1 MRRKI
6 AKLNMVR
13 LLSSLLAS
21 VLLMTLLAVLFAP
34 SVFADETTPP
44 EGDFEIIPDYDPDAD
59 EIDWENVVTSG
70 KCGEH
75 LSWSYSAG
83 TLTITGKGDMTDFPE
98 TEKAPWYP
106 LRKVIR
112 RVVLPNELTSIG
124 RLAFYRCQNL
134 KAINLPDDVRR
145 IGNYA
150 FTGCERLT
158 LVTFGNKLGHIGTGA
173 FYGCLKLSSVQLP
186 NTVTHIG
193 DQAFYRCESLLT
205 IKLPLSLTSVGSS
218 VFAYCKNLILAEI
231 SARLGSLPEWTFYG
245 CERLTVVVLPD
256 TVSTVENYAFKQCEG
271 LSTVYFDGKESN
283 KSKILQGIEKDN
295 PLFSIGGVISN
306 ATPGKTVTSGKYF
319 ENENGTVT
327 QENTTVRHDDNL
339 TLISKVEH
347 THTAGTTLGGSY
359 TADVTVSVDHEQ
371 AWDSATDLIKDTLKQ
386 LNDQYTEMKTERDG
400 ISVTVYV
407 KTEGTVD
414 DSFVQEMAG
423 RDVKMTVVTQN
434 GSEFRVDCSD
444 LNKEELSGDY
454 NYSYSVDSATQES
467 RDELGTDDCF
477 KLIFEESAKIN
488 AEVVIPLPE
497 NKGNS
502 NAFLYQVERDGTYTR
517 LQAVAVDNDG
527 NAHFYLGAVD
537 KDTEY
542 VIGVNVP
549 DERTDDVIYPDELL
563 GLDSDTQSAIIRL
576 EKIDYV
582 ITGRESSWGLG
593 AMQVTWIML
602 AVIAVCIVV
611 VGVIMAIWNK
621 RRLERGYVPEMDY
634 EAEER

>member
-1 MRRKI
+1 MRLKY

-59 EIDWENVVTSG
+59 EIDWESVATSG

-75 LSWSYSAG
+75 LTWSYSG
-83 TLTITGKGDMTDFPE
+83 STLTITGRGDMTDFPE
-98 TEKAPWYP
+98 SEKAPWYP
-106 LRKVIR
+106 LRNVIH
-112 RVVLPNELTSIG
+112 RVVLTNELTSIG
-124 RLAFYRCQNL
+124 RLAFYNCKNL

-150 FTGCERLT
+150 FAGCEKLT
-158 LVTFGNKLGHIGTGA
+158 LATFGTKLGHIGAGA
-173 FYGCLKLSSVQLP
+173 FYGCLRLSSIRLP
-186 NTVTHIG
+186 NTVTYIG
-193 DQAFYRCESLLT
+193 DQAFYRCESLIT
-205 IKLPLSLTSVGSS
+205 IKLPDSLSAVGNS
-218 VFAYCKNLILAEI
+218 VFAYCKNLIRAEI
-231 SARLGSLPEWTFYG
+231 SARIGTIPEWTFYG
-245 CERLTVVVLPD
+245 CERLTVVILPP
-256 TVSTVENYAFKQCEG
+256 TLGAIENYAFKQCEG
-271 LSTVYFDGKESN
+271 LTTVYFDGKESN
-283 KSKILQGIEKDN
+283 KTQILQGIEKDN
-295 PLFSIGGVISN
+295 PLFSIGGVVGNS
-306 ATPGKTVTSGKYF
+306 TLGPTVVSGKYF

-347 THTAGTTLGGSY
+347 THTEGTTQGGSY
-359 TADVTVSVDHEQ
+359 TVDITVSVDHTD
-371 AWDSATDLIKDTLKQ
+371 AWDATAELVKETLKQ
-386 LNDQYTEMKTERDG
+386 LNEQYTEMMTKQERVD
-400 ISVTVYV
+400 VVVYV

-414 DSFVQEMAG
+414 EEFVQEMAG
-423 RDVKMTVVTQN
+423 RDVKMTVVMQN

-477 KLIFEESAKIN
+477 KLTFEESAKIN

-502 NAFLYQVERDGTYTR
+502 NAFLYQVERDGTHTR

-563 GLDSDTQSAIIRL
+563 ELDSDTQSAIIRL

-621 RRLERGYVPEMDY
+621 RRLERGYVPEIDY
-634 EAEER
+634 EAEEM

>member
-34 SVFADETTPP
+34 SVFADETAPP
-44 EGDFEIIPDYDPDAD
+44 EGDFEILPDYDPDAD
-59 EIDWENVVTSG
+59 EIDWDSVATSG
-70 KCGEH
+70 ECGEK
-75 LSWSYSAG
+75 LNWSYSSG
-83 TLTITGKGDMTDFPE
+83 TLTITGRGNMTDFYEPDM
-98 TEKAPWYP
+98 APWYA
-106 LRKVIR
+106 LRKVIH
-112 RVVLPNELTSIG
+112 RVVLPREMTSIG
-124 RLAFYRCQNL
+124 RLAFYDCT
-134 KAINLPDDVRR
+134 KIKTINLPEELRS
-145 IGNYA
+145 IGSYA
-150 FTGCERLT
+150 FAECRNLT
-158 LVTFGNKLGHIGTGA
+158 MVTFGKKLGQIGNAA
-173 FYGCLKLSSVQLP
+173 FYACTKLMDIRLP
-186 NTVTHIG
+186 QSLTTIG
-193 DQAFYRCESLLT
+193 KQAFYRCESLTTVT
-205 IKLPLSLTSVGSS
+205 IPQGVTDIGTS
-218 VFAYCKNLILAEI
+218 VFAYCKNLLCIAI
-231 SARLGSLPEWTFYG
+231 SAKLQALPAWTFYG
-245 CERLTVVVLPD
+245 CGHLSVVILPETVNAVND
-256 TVSTVENYAFKQCEG
+256 YAFKKCDS
-271 LSTVYFDGKESN
+271 LATVYYDAPDALKNKLQEKIETDVPMFEDGGRISDGIPSAITTSTSYQQREDGALIEESLTVKQN
-283 KSKILQGIEKDN
+283 ENITIVSKVECAYRDGNFTDGSYRADI
-295 PLFSIGGVISN
+295 
-306 ATPGKTVTSGKYF
+306 TVAV
-319 ENENGTVT
+319 ENEN
-327 QENTTVRHDDNL
+327 
-339 TLISKVEH
+339 
-347 THTAGTTLGGSY
+347 
-359 TADVTVSVDHEQ
+359 
-371 AWDSATDLIKDTLKQ
+371 AWDDVITSLMNELTSIDNNYSAINSKKEQVD
-386 LNDQYTEMKTERDG
+386 
-400 ISVTVYV
+400 VTVYV

-477 KLIFEESAKIN
+477 KLTFEESAKIN

-502 NAFLYQVERDGTYTR
+502 NAFLYQVERDGTHTR

-621 RRLERGYVPEMDY
+621 RRLERGYVPEIDY
-634 EAEER
+634 EAEEM